1 MMKSFRNVFLV
12 TAVAAT
18 SLLGWGCREGERG
31 RQGTEDQAG
40 QQGQQDLQDQ
50 QGTGG
55 AGDTVQPGGS
65 VGEGESQEL
74 DQRPPGEGVG
84 GSMEE
89 NSGDPSGAEPDT
101 RR

>member
-12 TAVAAT
+12 TAVAAA
-18 SLLGWGCREGERG
+18 SLLGLGCREGG
-31 RQGTEDQAG
+31 RQGTGDQAG
-40 QQGQQDLQDQ
+40 QQGQQGQ

-55 AGDTVQPGGS
+55 AGDTGQTGGS
-65 VGEGESQEL
+65 VGEGESLEM
-74 DQRPPGEGVG
+74 DQQPPGEGVG

-89 NSGDPSGAEPDT
+89 NSGDPSGSEPDT

>member
-1 MMKSFRNVFLV
+1 MMKSFRSVFLV

-40 QQGQQDLQDQ
+40 QQEPLDQ

-55 AGDTVQPGGS
+55 AGDTGQTGGS
-65 VGEGESQEL
+65 VGGGESQEL
-74 DQRPPGEGVG
+74 DQLPPDEGVG

-89 NSGDPSGAEPDT
+89 SSGEPSGSEPDT